1 MEPTWDCIVVGA
13 GAAGLSAALVL
24 GRARRRTLVV
34 DAGEQSNRPAEKIGG
49 LLGHDQWPPEEFYA
63 LGRENVLAY
72 PTVELRDGT
81 VQSARREDEAFVV
94 ELGDGS
100 TEVTRRLLLATGMD
114 YRVPELPGVA
124 ERWGRSVFHC
134 PFCHGWEHRDE
145 PLGVLSTV
153 THGALL
159 LRMWTDDV
167 TLLTNGEAL
176 DPEEAEKLDAAGIP
190 IDAHPISHLEGPGDA
205 LSAVVFEDGER
216 RALSG
221 LLARVALHQRAPL
234 AAQLGAQFAEPGMVA
249 ADALVVDAQYRTTVP
264 GLFAAGDASAQM
276 QSVALAI
283 SSGHVA
289 GAMVVGDLLAANQLT
304 VRA

>member
-1 MEPTWDCIVVGA
+1 MDSTWDCIVVGA

-34 DAGEQSNRPAEKIGG
+34 DAGGQSNRPSEGIGG
-49 LLGHDQWPPEEFYA
+49 LLGHDRRPPEEFYA
-63 LGRENVLAY
+63 LGRDNVLAY

-81 VQSARREDEAFVV
+81 VATARREDDGFVV

-114 YRVPELPGVA
+114 YRAPDVPGIS
-124 ERWGRSVFHC
+124 GRSVFHC

-145 PLGVLSTV
+145 PLGVLATIA
-153 THGALL
+153 HGALL
-159 LRMWTDDV
+159 LKMWTDDV
-167 TLLTNGEAL
+167 TLLTNGEPL
-176 DPEEAEKLDAAGIP
+176 DPEEAEKLRAAGIP
-190 IDAHPISHLEGPGDA
+190 IDARPIARLEGPGDR
-205 LSAVVFEDGER
+205 LEAVVFEDGGQL
-216 RALSG
+216 ALSG

-234 AAQLGAQFAEPGMVA
+234 AAQLGAEFAEPGMVA

-276 QSVALAI
+276 QSVPLAI

-289 GAMVVGDLLAANQLT
+289 GAMAVGDLTAANVVT
-304 VRA
+304 ARA

>member
-34 DAGEQSNRPAEKIGG
+34 DAGGQSNRPSDGIGG
-49 LLGHDQWPPEEFYA
+49 LLGHDRRPPEEFYA

-81 VQSARREDEAFVV
+81 VETARREDDGFAV

-100 TEVTRRLLLATGMD
+100 TETTHRLLLATGMD
-114 YRVPELPGVA
+114 YRRPDVPGIA

-134 PFCHGWEHRDE
+134 PFCHGWEHRDA

-153 THGALL
+153 SHGALL
-159 LRMWTDDV
+159 LKMWTEEV
-167 TLLTNGEAL
+167 TLLTNGEPL
-176 DPEEAEKLDAAGIP
+176 EPEEAEKLDVAGIP
-190 IDAHPISHLEGPGDA
+190 VDPRPIARLEGPGDQ
-205 LSAVVFEDGER
+205 LTAVVFADGGRLE
-216 RALSG
+216 LHG
-221 LLARVALHQRAPL
+221 LLTRVTLHQRAAL
-234 AAQLGAQFAEPGMVA
+234 AEQLGAELAEPGMVA
-249 ADALVVDAQYRTTVP
+249 ADALVVDAQHRTTVP

-289 GAMVVGDLLAANQLT
+289 GAMVVGDLMAAGKLK
-304 VRA
+304 APA

>member
-1 MEPTWDCIVVGA
+1 
-13 GAAGLSAALVL
+13 
-24 GRARRRTLVV
+24 
-34 DAGEQSNRPAEKIGG
+34 
-49 LLGHDQWPPEEFYA
+49 
-63 LGRENVLAY
+63 VLAY

-81 VQSARREDEAFVV
+81 VETARREDDAFVV

-114 YRVPELPGVA
+114 YRTPDLPGVA

-153 THGALL
+153 SHGALL

-167 TLLTNGEAL
+167 TMLTNGEAL
-176 DPEEAEKLDAAGIP
+176 DPEEAEKLAAAGIP
-190 IDAHPISHLEGPGDA
+190 IDAREISHLEGPGDE
-205 LSAVVFEDGER
+205 LTAVVFEDGER

-289 GAMVVGDLLAANQLT
+289 GAMVVGDLMAANLLT